1 MSKIT
6 RLIRS
11 GFAALAVITAVAAT
25 APFLFPQTAIA
36 KEHRDRRHESSTRDT
51 TKDSTTHEKETRDNS
66 RG

>member
-11 GFAALAVITAVAAT
+11 GFAALAVITAVTAT